1 MGPARL
7 IESIGDIKLPYPPM
21 NQANLVRIPRLFF
34 MTLENE
40 KKINNEIKILNLWHS
55 NFFCTAA

>member
-34 MTLENE
+34 MTLEKE
-40 KKINNEIKILNLWHS
+40 KKINNETKILNLWH
-55 NFFCTAA
+55 